1 MHSSSGKL
9 ASSDVVL
16 HFFGFISLHLCSVL
30 APPSGGW
37 HSLNPCSNP
46 VVNYL
51 KNNPVKSGVQ
61 AGRSNTSILYWDV
74 FIMKTAFVCLKY
86 VMVTYER
93 ILHPYERTCLSE
105 STFHNPLN
113 SKKKKKPKTWTWTW
127 TKTHLQ

>member
-16 HFFGFISLHLCSVL
+16 HFFGLISLHLCSVL

-51 KNNPVKSGVQ
+51 KKNRQIWSAGRPVKHKHF
-61 AGRSNTSILYWDV
+61 ILGCLHNEDS
-74 FIMKTAFVCLKY
+74 VCLLKICDGY
-86 VMVTYER
+86 V
-93 ILHPYERTCLSE
+93 
-105 STFHNPLN
+105 
-113 SKKKKKPKTWTWTW
+113 
-127 TKTHLQ
+127 